1 MCHPPAR
8 ESNLNVHDFCR
19 AVAAAISRGR
29 KVGVKLDFKELATV
43 ERTLEELDGEL
54 PERTGVPVLLNAD
67 VLPGPGGAQQAP
79 LDAERFIGRCAT
91 ARPGAILSLGWT
103 PAPGLPLGYS
113 AAMVDRIV
121 DLCERVVPRDSQVTL
136 AASATHLWASQRR
149 QRERLLEY
157 FTRRNRSLTL
167 WGPSPPRVKRW
178 IDTLDNHSTFV
189 DTAAATWKQAAAVEL
204 LATARAIGC
213 DVQLG

>member
-103 PAPGLPLGYS
+103 HGPGLPLG
-113 AAMVDRIV
+113 VP
-121 DLCERVVPRDSQVTL
+121 LCT
-136 AASATHLWASQRR
+136 
-149 QRERLLEY
+149 
-157 FTRRNRSLTL
+157 
-167 WGPSPPRVKRW
+167 
-178 IDTLDNHSTFV
+178 
-189 DTAAATWKQAAAVEL
+189 
-204 LATARAIGC
+204 
-213 DVQLG
+213 